1 MKLNERYGQLA
12 GADNMPKK
20 KAAFEEN
27 SAFSL
32 SHHHNFV
39 SDVWIQPVSTAFA
52 AFRMTSRTK
61 PG

>member
-1 MKLNERYGQLA
+1 MVLRQRW
-12 GADNMPKK
+12 DHHRPKK

-27 SAFSL
+27 AAFSL
-32 SHHHNFV
+32 SHRRNFA
-39 SDVWIQPVSTAFA
+39 SDAWIQAVSIAFA